1 MKRTA
6 ILLSA
11 AVLLSG
17 CSIWSDASKPGN
29 PGGSAYAGETDS
41 VFDANAGAPRPVRPD
56 VYERP
61 SSDLMSPAPSA
72 PLPAVS
78 TPPIPAR

>member
-29 PGGSAYAGETDS
+29 PGGAPYAGEAGS

-61 SSDLMSPAPSA
+61 SSDLLSPAPTM
-72 PLPAVS
+72 PAAAA
-78 TPPIPAR
+78 PAR